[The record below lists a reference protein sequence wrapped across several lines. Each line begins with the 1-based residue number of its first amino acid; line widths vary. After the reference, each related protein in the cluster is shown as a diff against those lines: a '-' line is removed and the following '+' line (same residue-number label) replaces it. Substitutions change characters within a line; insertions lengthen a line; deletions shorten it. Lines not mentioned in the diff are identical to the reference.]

1 MGGQRVTG
9 VTRERAGW
17 QGAARGVC
25 GQAPYMIGAAPTS
38 RRRECRS
45 TMSVQR
51 SNMPLFFQPIVRAKG
66 SSPGGVTAEVQPIR
80 DLCWPL
86 VPGLIG
92 GAWMLR
98 A

>member
-1 MGGQRVTG
+1 
-9 VTRERAGW
+9 
-17 QGAARGVC
+17 
-25 GQAPYMIGAAPTS
+25 
-38 RRRECRS
+38 
-45 TMSVQR
+45 MSVQR